1 MAPTISLE
9 KSLTPSDFNL
19 LRRAGAAAHER
30 GIRLYLVGGAVR
42 DCLQG
47 EPVTD
52 LDITSEAPADQAA
65 AVLTRAMG
73 GRAHFRSQFGT
84 LKLDVDGRT
93 VDLATA
99 RSERYPRAGSL
110 PRVKPGSLEEDLAR
124 RDFSINAMAVALA
137 PGEWGT
143 LLDPMGGRRDLEHQ
157 VIRALH
163 PASFR
168 DDATRIL
175 RAVRYMQRLGFRLER
190 RTRGWL
196 NHDLSYLDTIST
208 PRVRRELERM
218 LNEQDP
224 VATLLTAHRW
234 GALAAVHYALG
245 REEVAHALRAARRY
259 LLGPDALLGILTFT
273 ASPQEAGAI
282 ATRLALTARQR
293 RVVEELQR
301 LKAIEPILATP
312 QGAPHELVEALEHL
326 SLPSLSAM
334 AALAPSKVVRTR
346 LRRYLSKWRAI
357 RPRLSGQ
364 ELLRMGVPPGPQVGE
379 LLRQLRDGRVD
390 GLLRSRRAELAH
402 VRAALP
408 RSEPS

>member
-1 MAPTISLE
+1 MTMAPTIPLE
-9 KSLTPSDFNL
+9 KSLTPADFAL
-19 LRRAGAAAHER
+19 LRRAGVAAHEQ
-30 GIRLYLVGGAVR
+30 GIHLYLVGGAVR
-42 DCLQG
+42 DCLLG
-47 EPVTD
+47 EPVVD
-52 LDITSEAPADQAA
+52 LDITSEAPADQAV
-65 AVLTRAMG
+65 AVLTKAMSAQ
-73 GRAHFRSQFGT
+73 AHSRSQFGT

-99 RSERYPRAGSL
+99 RSERYPQAGSL
-110 PRVKPGSLEEDLAR
+110 PRVKQGSLKEDLAR

-143 LLDPMGGRRDLEHQ
+143 LLDPMGGRWDLEHQ

-163 PASFR
+163 FTSFR

-175 RAVRYMQRLGFRLER
+175 RAVRYTHRLGFRLER

-196 NHDLSYLDTIST
+196 IHGLSYLETISAA
-208 PRVRRELERM
+208 RIRRELERM

-224 VATLLTAHRW
+224 AATLLTAHRW

-245 REEVAHALRAARRY
+245 REEAAHTLRAARRY
-259 LLGPDALLGILTFT
+259 LLGPEELLGILTFN
-273 ASPQEAGAI
+273 ASQQEAEAI

-301 LKAIEPILATP
+301 LKAMEPILATP
-312 QGAPHELVEALEHL
+312 QGTPHELVEALEHL

-334 AALAPSKVVRTR
+334 AVLAPSKVARIR
-346 LRRYLSKWRAI
+346 LRKYLSNWRAI
-357 RPRLSGQ
+357 RPQLSGQ

-379 LLRQLRDGRVD
+379 LLRQLRNGRVD
-390 GLLRSRRAELAH
+390 GRLRSRRAELAH
-402 VRAALP
+402 VRAILT
-408 RSEPS
+408 RG